1 MICFGCGDEYD
12 PNTRET
18 VIELVSVPDDP
29 EEEETTVN
37 TKKLRMFGKTL
48 KLCPACTR
56 ACAIGITLNSQN
68 LWLTE
73 DLEFEEDEQD
83 ADISEDKPQDETV

>member
-1 MICFGCGDEYD
+1 MICFGCGEEYD
-12 PNTRET
+12 PNVRET
-18 VIELVSVPDDP
+18 VIELVSAPDDP
-29 EEEETTVN
+29 EEEDTAVN
-37 TKKLRMFGKTL
+37 TKAIRMDGRTL

-68 LWLTE
+68 LRLTE

>member
-1 MICFGCGDEYD
+1 MVCFGCGDEYD
-12 PNTRET
+12 PNARET
-18 VIELVSVPDDP
+18 VIELVSVPGYT
-29 EEEETTVN
+29 EEEGTPAN
-37 TKKLRMFGKTL
+37 TKKIRIGGKTL

-56 ACAIGITLNSQN
+56 ACAIGIALNSQN
-68 LWLTE
+68 LRLTE

>member
-1 MICFGCGDEYD
+1 MICFGCGEEYD
-12 PNTRET
+12 PNVRET

-29 EEEETTVN
+29 EEEDTAVN
-37 TKKLRMFGKTL
+37 TKAIRMDGRTL

-56 ACAIGITLNSQN
+56 ACAIGITLNSRN
-68 LWLTE
+68 LRLTE

>member
-1 MICFGCGDEYD
+1 MICFGCGEEYD
-12 PNTRET
+12 PNVRET
-18 VIELVSVPDDP
+18 VIGLVSVPDDP

-37 TKKLRMFGKTL
+37 TKKIRMGGKTL

-68 LWLTE
+68 LRLTE

-83 ADISEDKPQDETV
+83 TDISEDKPQDETA

>member
-1 MICFGCGDEYD
+1 MG
-12 PNTRET
+12 
-18 VIELVSVPDDP
+18 
-29 EEEETTVN
+29 
-37 TKKLRMFGKTL
+37 GKTL
-48 KLCPACTR
+48 KLCPTCTR

-68 LWLTE
+68 LRLTE

>member
-1 MICFGCGDEYD
+1 MICFGCGEEYD
-12 PNTRET
+12 PNVRET

-29 EEEETTVN
+29 EEEETPVN

-68 LWLTE
+68 LRLTE